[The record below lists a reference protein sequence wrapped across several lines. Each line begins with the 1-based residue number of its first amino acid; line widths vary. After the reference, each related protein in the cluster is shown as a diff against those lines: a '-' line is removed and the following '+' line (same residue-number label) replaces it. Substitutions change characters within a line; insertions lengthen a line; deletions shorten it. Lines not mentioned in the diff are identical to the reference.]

1 MNEQFKTLI
10 TKNDAQNWGVAR
22 FWKLKVDEAHNY
34 RFYFPENNP
43 SELSERIFIP

>member
-10 TKNDAQNWGVAR
+10 TSRNSKNWVENS
-22 FWKLKVDEAHNY
+22 FWKIEVDEAHNY

-43 SELSERIFIP
+43 S